1 MTSINRY
8 HDYGTLKYVLR
19 SIANNMNWV
28 DNVILVT
35 DNQLPEWL
43 NTREVRVVDHKEFI
57 NGKLPTFNSNVIMT
71 NLDKIP
77 QLNEQFIAFNDETIV
92 WNAVKKTDFFKN
104 NLPVDSLIE
113 TGTVPKNDGFYH
125 ISLNGVALINER
137 FSKRNVMLKKI

>member
-1 MTSINRY
+1 MVKKKKKSYSSQSSSIGELTSINRY

-92 WNAVKKTDFFKN
+92 WNAVKKTDFF
-104 NLPVDSLIE
+104 
-113 TGTVPKNDGFYH
+113 
-125 ISLNGVALINER
+125 
-137 FSKRNVMLKKI
+137 